1 MAKQIIFNEEAR
13 HALKRGVDALANA
26 VKVTLGPKGRNVV
39 IDRGYGAPT
48 ITKDGVTVAKEIE
61 LENKFENMGAEIVK
75 EVASKTN
82 DVAGD
87 GTTTATVLAQAMIT
101 EGIKNIT
108 AGASPL
114 AIRRGIEKGVEA
126 LVKEIREKIAKP
138 VAGDEIEQVASI
150 SANDAEIGKIIAAAI
165 KEVGQEGI
173 ITVNE
178 SQSFGIQTETVK
190 GMRIDKGYISHYM
203 VTNSDRMVAEYMD
216 APILVTDKKISTV
229 QEIVP
234 ILEKVVQTGKKDMV
248 IIADDIEG
256 EALTTLVLNKLRGS
270 FHVLAIKAPGFG
282 DRRKEMLQDLAIVT
296 GATLITDELGRK
308 LDSVEMEDLGST
320 QKVISTKEHTT
331 FVGGA
336 GDAQAIKDR
345 AAQIRKQIETTES
358 DFDREKLQERM
369 AKLVGGIGV
378 IKVGAATEVET
389 KEKMHRIEDAV
400 AATKAAT
407 EEGIV
412 PGGGVAL
419 LRALP
424 VLDALT
430 LDGDE
435 QIGLNILRR
444 AIEEPIRIIA
454 QNAGK
459 DGSVVAQEVKSRKG
473 SEGYNAAKDIYEDLM
488 VAGIVDPAKVT
499 RSALQNA
506 ASAAGMFLT
515 TECAITDIPK
525 KEEPAGHDH
534 GGGMGGG
541 MGF

>member
-1 MAKQIIFNEEAR
+1 MLI
-13 HALKRGVDALANA
+13 
-26 VKVTLGPKGRNVV
+26 
-39 IDRGYGAPT
+39 
-48 ITKDGVTVAKEIE
+48 
-61 LENKFENMGAEIVK
+61 
-75 EVASKTN
+75 
-82 DVAGD
+82 
-87 GTTTATVLAQAMIT
+87 
-101 EGIKNIT
+101 
-108 AGASPL
+108 
-114 AIRRGIEKGVEA
+114 
-126 LVKEIREKIAKP
+126 
-138 VAGDEIEQVASI
+138 
-150 SANDAEIGKIIAAAI
+150 
-165 KEVGQEGI
+165 
-173 ITVNE
+173 
-178 SQSFGIQTETVK
+178 
-190 GMRIDKGYISHYM
+190 
-203 VTNSDRMVAEYMD
+203 
-216 APILVTDKKISTV
+216 TDKKISTV
-229 QEIVP
+229 HEIVP
-234 ILEKVVQTGKKDMV
+234 ILEQVAQTGKKEMV
-248 IIADDIEG
+248 IVADDIEG
-256 EALTTLVLNKLRGS
+256 EALTTLVLNKLRGA

-282 DRRKEMLQDLAIVT
+282 DRRKEMLHDLAIVT

-308 LDSVEMEDLGST
+308 LDSVTMEDLGSA
-320 QKVISTKEHTT
+320 QKVIATKDHTT

-336 GDAQAIKDR
+336 GDESAIKDR
-345 AAQIRKQIETTES
+345 AAQIRKQIETTDS

-424 VLDALT
+424 VLDALN
-430 LDGDE
+430 LEGDE
-435 QIGLNILRR
+435 KIGLSILRR

-459 DGSVVAQEVKSRKG
+459 DGSVVAQEVKARHG

-525 KEEPAGHDH
+525 KEEATGHDH
-534 GGGMGGG
+534 SGGMGGG

>member
-13 HALKRGVDALANA
+13 QALKRGVDKLSDA

-39 IDRGYGAPT
+39 IDRGYGSPT
-48 ITKDGVTVAKEIE
+48 ITKDGVTVAKDVE
-61 LENKFENMGAEIVK
+61 LEDKFENMGAEIVK

-87 GTTTATVLAQAMIT
+87 GTTTATVLAQAMIA

-108 AGASPL
+108 AGANPL

-126 LVKEIREKIAKP
+126 IVKEIKEKIAKP

-150 SANDAEIGKIIAAAI
+150 SANDPEIGKIIASAI
-165 KEVGQEGI
+165 KEVGKEGV
-173 ITVNE
+173 ITVSE
-178 SQSFGIQTETVK
+178 SQSFGIETETVK

-203 VTNSDRMVAEYMD
+203 VTNPERMVAEYAD
-216 APILVTDKKISTV
+216 APILVTDKKISSI
-229 QEIVP
+229 QDIVP
-234 ILEKVVQTGKKDMV
+234 ILEKVAQSGKKDMV
-248 IIADDIEG
+248 IIADDVEG
-256 EALTTLVLNKLRGS
+256 EALATLVLNKLRGA
-270 FHVLAIKAPGFG
+270 FHVLAVKAPGFG
-282 DRRKEMLQDLAIVT
+282 DRRKEMLQDIAIVT
-296 GATLITDELGRK
+296 GATYITEDLGRK
-308 LDSVEMEDLGST
+308 LDSVELTDLGSA
-320 QKVISTKEHTT
+320 QKIVATKDHTT
-331 FVGGA
+331 FVGGI
-336 GDAQAIKDR
+336 GNEQAIKER
-345 AAQIRKQIETTES
+345 AGQIKKQLETTDSE
-358 DFDREKLQERM
+358 FDREKLTERM
-369 AKLVGGIGV
+369 AKLVGGVAV
-378 IKVGAATEVET
+378 IKVGAATETET

-419 LRALP
+419 IRALP

-430 LDGDE
+430 LEGDE
-435 QIGLNILRR
+435 KIGLNILRR
-444 AIEEPIRIIA
+444 AVEEPVRIIA

-459 DGSVVAQEVKSRKG
+459 DGSVVAQAVKTANG
-473 SEGYNAAKDIYEDLM
+473 SSGYNAAKDIYEDLM

-506 ASAAGMFLT
+506 ASAAAMFLT

-534 GGGMGGG
+534 GGMGGG